1 MAVSVAPIRDTK
13 WLTLEVCREFQRGTC
28 SRPDTECKFAHP
40 SKSCQVENGRVIAC
54 FDSLK
59 GRCSRENCKYLHP
72 PPHLKTQLEI
82 NGRNNLIQQ
91 KNMAMLAQ
99 QMQLANAMIPGTQL
113 QPMPMFSMAPSLAT
127 NATAAFNPYLG
138 PVSPGLVQTEILPTT
153 QVLVAGN
160 PGVAMPPSAAQKLMR
175 TDRLEAAS
183 YNQAAAVRASPRCPT
198 NDLNPEL
205 EGAPSLWVRGSSV
218 SMPAQSWASP
228 EQRLPVVPNYVWWF
242 YDVDSYPLGSELRPA
257 NSFHLGHQAGLDP
270 RSQKRKVCREY
281 QRGNCNRG
289 ENECRFAHPSE
300 SAMIDTNDNTVTV
313 CMDYIKGR
321 CSREKCKYFHPPA
334 HLQAKI
340 KAAQYQVNQA
350 AAAQAAA
357 TAAAMTQSAV
367 KSLKRNLEATFD
379 LGIPQTILPPLPKRP
394 ALEKTNGATG
404 MFNTGFFQYQQALA
418 NMQLQQQAAFFPP
431 GSILCMTPAASVV
444 PMVHGTAP
452 ANVSAAATS
461 ATSVPFA
468 ATATA
473 NQIPIISADHLS
485 SHKYVTQL

>member
-1 MAVSVAPIRDTK
+1 MAVSVTPIRDTK

-99 QMQLANAMIPGTQL
+99 QMQLANAMMPGAPL
-113 QPMPMFSMAPSLAT
+113 QPVNLMHQSFQKRGGDCISRWEGSPNPIVSDTNYQYYTVEPMFSVAPSLAT
-127 NATAAFNPYLG
+127 NASAAFNPYLG
-138 PVSPGLVQTEILPTT
+138 PVSPSLVPAEILPTAPM
-153 QVLVAGN
+153 LVTGN
-160 PGVAMPPSAAQKLMR
+160 PGVPVPAAAAAAAQKLMR
-175 TDRLEAAS
+175 TDRLE
-183 YNQAAAVRASPRCPT
+183 
-198 NDLNPEL
+198 
-205 EGAPSLWVRGSSV
+205 
-218 SMPAQSWASP
+218 
-228 EQRLPVVPNYVWWF
+228 
-242 YDVDSYPLGSELRPA
+242 
-257 NSFHLGHQAGLDP
+257 
-270 RSQKRKVCREY
+270 VCREY

-289 ENECRFAHPSE
+289 ENDCRFAHPADST
-300 SAMIDTNDNTVTV
+300 MIDTNDNTVTV

-357 TAAAMTQSAV
+357 TAAAM
-367 KSLKRNLEATFD
+367 
-379 LGIPQTILPPLPKRP
+379 
-394 ALEKTNGATG
+394 
-404 MFNTGFFQYQQALA
+404 ALA
-418 NMQLQQQAAFFPP
+418 NMQLQQHTAFLPP
-431 GSILCMTPAASVV
+431 GSILCMTPATSVV
-444 PMVHGTAP
+444 PMVHGATP
-452 ANVSAAATS
+452 ATVSAATTS

-473 NQIPIISADHLS
+473 NQIPIISAEHLT
-485 SHKYVTQL
+485 SHKYVTQM